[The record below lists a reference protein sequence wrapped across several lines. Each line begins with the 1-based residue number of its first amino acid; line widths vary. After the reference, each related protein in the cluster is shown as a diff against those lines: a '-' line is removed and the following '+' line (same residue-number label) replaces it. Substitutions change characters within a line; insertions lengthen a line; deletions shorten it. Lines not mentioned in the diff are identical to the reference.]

1 VPEIAHMAIQLFY
14 EGDLKTAIDNV
25 ILLMCQT
32 SIHVALQFRYIFLA
46 GLEDFQA
53 ALYNEQINSRRNHHL
68 FNRCARMIQDIERIV
83 IYGSRNNVSSNH
95 RPGLLATISDC
106 ITSSSSST
114 EDNKKS
120 NDPEIV
126 APAAAVARR
135 ISLVRIPSS
144 YDKYWQ
150 AVMLFK
156 RHHRVS
162 SLKTKHWN
170 PRHFYI
176 RDRVLYC
183 FKEAH
188 SVNPKRSMSLDS
200 CKIEPIDDHKKYGS
214 TSFVIRNCT
223 SNVVFH
229 LRADSK
235 LIRDQWISVI
245 KKEAAGAPKLMDLD
259 PSLSTGDVID
269 RMDLTSEQRK
279 RLAYFRQ
286 LTAFFTNMTNIC
298 EKLRFKDRSLR
309 KYFLRKDM
317 SEIKIP
323 PLAYLPLCNSSDNF
337 TSVLRALPNEG
348 HAFSTK
354 ARCPALMF
362 FETLTP
368 LPGIETALFLGAQV
382 ELFDESDVIKHECL
396 ELSFDESS
404 PEWEDED
411 EDVKVDTNDRVVEHQ
426 KGVVQLDT
434 LVNKHKYAP
443 PHSRG
448 ADSQWVSSITC
459 FQRLE
464 KLGFTVPVG
473 STAQTQTTHTTSTS
487 SESCVVQALL
497 TKVKQSITK
506 AEVQPIVD
514 TKTDNHGSNDDDPIT
529 TQMEST
535 LNGETFAQKAARL
548 RSQSPY
554 GHLPGWGI
562 GGLIAKSNDD
572 VRQEVGGCI
581 IIIIIIITP
590 SYRHFFYTAGT
601 AGVRDAVDPLLPES
615 IQDCEYSSVVVHIHD
630 HEHLPVYGS
639 HSTHPRCDLPR
650 RVEEEQ
656 GLSGQPEEVL

>member
-1 VPEIAHMAIQLFY
+1 MAIQLFH
-14 EGDLKTAIDNV
+14 EGDLRAAIDNV

-53 ALYNEQINSRRNHHL
+53 ALNNEQINSHRNHQL

-83 IYGSRNNVSSNH
+83 IYGGRNNNASDDH
-95 RPGLLATISDC
+95 RHGILDTISDC
-106 ITSSSSST
+106 IITSSTST
-114 EDNKKS
+114 ENNKKS
-120 NDPEIV
+120 NESEMG
-126 APAAAVARR
+126 APTAAAVARR
-135 ISLVRIPSS
+135 ISIVKTPSS

-176 RDRVLYC
+176 RDKVLYC

-200 CKIEPIDDHKKYGS
+200 CKIEPIDGHKKYGS

-245 KKEAAGAPKLMDLD
+245 QKEVAGAPKLMDPD
-259 PSLSTGDVID
+259 HPNLSTGDVIID

-323 PLAYLPLCNSSDNF
+323 PLAYLPLCNSSDAF
-337 TSVLRALPNEG
+337 SSVLRALPNEG

-368 LPGIETALFLGAQV
+368 LPAIETASFLGARV

-411 EDVKVDTNDRVVEHQ
+411 EKVDTDDRAVDHQ
-426 KGVVQLDT
+426 RGVVQLDA
-434 LVNKHKYAP
+434 LVNKQHM
-443 PHSRG
+443 HTRG
-448 ADSQWVSSITC
+448 VDTQWVSSSTC

-473 STAQTQTTHTTSTS
+473 STAQIHTTTHTATTSSS
-487 SESCVVQALL
+487 SESCIVQALM
-497 TKVKQSITK
+497 TKVKQTMTKTEVQSTTDTK
-506 AEVQPIVD
+506 ADDHDHV
-514 TKTDNHGSNDDDPIT
+514 SDDPIT
-529 TQMEST
+529 AQMEST

-572 VRQEVGGCI
+572 VRQEVG
-581 IIIIIIITP
+581 
-590 SYRHFFYTAGT
+590 
-601 AGVRDAVDPLLPES
+601 
-615 IQDCEYSSVVVHIHD
+615 
-630 HEHLPVYGS
+630 
-639 HSTHPRCDLPR
+639 
-650 RVEEEQ
+650 
-656 GLSGQPEEVL
+656 